1 MIVVDSSV
9 VTPALAEVGPFSDR
23 CWAELAADDH
33 WCAPQHFPVEV
44 VSSVRSMWLRREVTE
59 VAVLR
64 VLDTLDRLEIDEQG
78 VRPLLPRIW
87 DLRHNLSTYHAA
99 YAALAEAFEC
109 PLLTADGGLA
119 RAPGLRCDVRLV
131 AEAA

>member
-1 MIVVDSSV
+1 MS
-9 VTPALAEVGPFSDR
+9 FSER
-23 CWAELAADDH
+23 CWAELGADSH
-33 WCAPQHFPVEV
+33 RSAPQHFPVEV

-59 VAVLR
+59 VAVLT
-64 VLDTLDRLEIDEQG
+64 VLDTLDRLEIEEQG
-78 VRPLLPRIW
+78 VRPLLRRIW
-87 DLRHNLSTYHAA
+87 ELRHNLSTYDAA

-131 AEAA
+131 AEA

>member
-1 MIVVDSSV
+1 MIIVDSSII
-9 VTPALAEVGPFSDR
+9 TPALADVGSFADR
-23 CWAELAADDH
+23 CRAELGADDH
-33 WCAPQHFPVEV
+33 WCAPQHLLMEV
-44 VSSVRSMWLRREVTE
+44 ASGIRSMWLGG
-59 VAVLR
+59 R
-64 VLDTLDRLEIDEQG
+64 VPEAAALEALNALDRLEVDEQG

-87 DLRHNLSTYHAA
+87 ELRHNLSTYDAA

-119 RAPGLRCDVRLV
+119 GAPGLRCDVRLV